1 MKKLA
6 YPVLFTKIKEGYYV
20 TVPDFDAHTQGK
32 DLADAISMARD
43 LICLASIDLEDDG
56 KTVPQPGQE
65 KFTAGKKDLLS
76 YVDVDLAAYRL
87 KYGQKMVKKN
97 CTIPLWLNE
106 KAEALGINFSKVL
119 QDALVQKLDA

>member
-32 DLADAISMARD
+32 ALADAISMARD

-56 KTVPQPGQE
+56 KTVPQPGQ
-65 KFTAGKKDLLS
+65 KNLQ
-76 YVDVDLAAYRL
+76 LARRIFYL
-87 KYGQKMVKKN
+87 M
-97 CTIPLWLNE
+97 
-106 KAEALGINFSKVL
+106 
-119 QDALVQKLDA
+119 

>member
-1 MKKLA
+1 MCAVWQKELPA
-6 YPVLFTKIKEGYYV
+6 YRERRCRHDTSC
-20 TVPDFDAHTQGK
+20 HTGIWFVF
-32 DLADAISMARD
+32 LHCAADVS
-43 LICLASIDLEDDG
+43 
-56 KTVPQPGQE
+56 VPQPGQK